1 MEALGEIGGR
11 MALPL
16 LREALKD
23 GNEDIRLAAADLI
36 DEIENDDDEVQ
47 SDRSRRM
54 REEDGILGHV
64 WMFGMVPFFR
74 Q

>member
-1 MEALGEIGGR
+1 MEALGEIGDR

-36 DEIENDDDEVQ
+36 DEIENDDDE
-47 SDRSRRM
+47 SKATDHA
-54 REEDGILGHV
+54 E
-64 WMFGMVPFFR
+64 
-74 Q
+74 